1 MPISRLGGTITDTET
16 TPATGVLLY
25 TATGTD
31 LVSVIATNTLIA
43 DAQVYVLVVPSDAA
57 PGEFIPVTYNLPVS
71 GYNTYETFR
80 FAMNAGDE
88 LYVAGS
94 ANVAYYVQGISQ

>member
-1 MPISRLGGTITDTET
+1 MPISRLGGTVTATET
-16 TPATGVLLY
+16 TTASGVLLY
-25 TATGTD
+25 TAVGTD

-43 DAQVYVLVVPSDAA
+43 DAQVYIYVVPSDAV
-57 PGEFIPVTYNLPVS
+57 GNEFIPITYNLPVS

>member
-1 MPISRLGGTITDTET
+1 MPISRLGGTVTGVET
-16 TPATGVLLY
+16 TPGTGILLY

-31 LVSVIATNTLIA
+31 LVSVIVTNLLTA
-43 DAQVYVLVVPSDAA
+43 DARASVLVVPTEANS
-57 PGEFIPVTYNLPVS
+57 GEYIPVVHNLSIS